1 MNNDKTTISDEE
13 LYNQI
18 NEKTNYMLSDEETE
32 MIFKLIRDFQND
44 GDKKREKQE
53 N

>member
-1 MNNDKTTISDEE
+1 MNNDERMTDEE

-18 NEKTNYMLSDEETE
+18 NEKTNYVLSDEEIKI
-32 MIFKLIRDFQND
+32 IFKLIRDRQD
-44 GDKKREKQE
+44 EIDKSIEEQE

>member
-1 MNNDKTTISDEE
+1 MNNNERISDEE

-18 NEKTNYMLSDEETE
+18 NEKTNYMLSDEEAE
-32 MIFKLIRDFQND
+32 IVFDIIRNFQD
-44 GDKKREKQE
+44 EVDKKTEEKE